1 MSRGWVSIVAVLPL
15 AACSAAVN
23 YTDQAGPRYGQ
34 ARPLAQ
40 APAGDTL
47 RLVTFNIAFA
57 RHTDVAI
64 ELLRGDRE
72 LAGADLIFL
81 QEMDAPSAARVADS
95 LGLSWVY
102 YPATHHPETHRDF
115 GNAILSRYPI
125 VDDTKLPLPHLARL
139 RGTQRAAVAA
149 TILIGGRPVR
159 VYDVHLA
166 TMVGNGPIARRDQ
179 LRVVLED
186 AERYPDAIIAGDF
199 NSETV
204 PAMALERG
212 FRWPTQRLPHTS
224 GLWTFDHVL
233 LRGFTAADS
242 ASVGVVADNRG
253 ASDHRPVWAVL
264 VRDRPCA
271 AAAGSAA
278 GAH

>member
-1 MSRGWVSIVAVLPL
+1 MNRGWMSMAAVLPL
-15 AACSAAVN
+15 AACSAALN
-23 YTDQAGPRYGQ
+23 YTDPAGPRYGQ
-34 ARPLAQ
+34 ARVLAQ
-40 APAGDTL
+40 VPASDTL
-47 RLVTFNIAFA
+47 RVVTFNIAFA
-57 RHTDVAI
+57 RRTDLAI
-64 ELLRGDRE
+64 ELLRENRE

-81 QEMDAPSAARVADS
+81 QEMDAPSAALVADS

-125 VDDTKLPLPHLARL
+125 LDDTKLPLPHLARG
-139 RGTQRAAVAA
+139 RRTQRAAVAA
-149 TILIGGRPVR
+149 TLLVGSRQVR

-166 TMVGNGPIARRDQ
+166 TMVGNGPNARRDQ

-186 AERYPDAIIAGDF
+186 ADRYTDAIIAGDF

-204 PAMALERG
+204 PALALDHG
-212 FRWPTQRLPHTS
+212 FRWPTRHLQRTS

-233 LRGFTAADS
+233 LRGFSMADS
-242 ASVGVVADNRG
+242 TSIGVVADNLG

-264 VRDRPCA
+264 VRDGTA
-271 AAAGSAA
+271 AAASGA
-278 GAH
+278 GAR